1 MLEGT
6 RPLFRAGSIEFQ
18 TKHLLVI
25 AVLALAFSCALIMR
39 FYPIKYGY
47 YLNEFDPYFDYRA
60 TKFIVDNGLNAYWQW
75 HDTMSWY
82 PEGRDV
88 PGTSQSVRTHNRQH
102 TCTKSLGEACRSWTL
117 PLHFL
122 QLWAH

>member
-60 TKFIVDNGLNAYWQW
+60 TKFIVDNGLTAEAILC
-75 HDTMSWY
+75 DFVRIGEESRTSTAVESA
-82 PEGRDV
+82 PGRV
-88 PGTSQSVRTHNRQH
+88 GASSASAR
-102 TCTKSLGEACRSWTL
+102 
-117 PLHFL
+117 
-122 QLWAH
+122 